1 MSQSPQLQTAALG
14 FATPLMFEQAG
25 FVKQYQQAMQAA
37 QVIWQKL
44 NAENPQV
51 AQYVVPNGF
60 NRRVLATF
68 NLREA
73 YAFCQLRAAAS
84 AHFSIRRVA
93 QRMFEQIEQVHPLLA
108 SYMQLHNET
117 WQGIDQQFFA

>member
-1 MSQSPQLQTAALG
+1 
-14 FATPLMFEQAG
+14 
-25 FVKQYQQAMQAA
+25 MQAA
-37 QVIWQKL
+37 HEMWEKL
-44 NAENPQV
+44 NDFDPHV

-73 YAFCQLRAAAS
+73 YAFCQLRAAAN

-93 QRMFEQIEQVHPLLA
+93 QRVYEGIARAHPLLA
-108 SYMQLHNET
+108 KYMRLPDEP
-117 WQGIDQQFFA
+117 WQALEREYFSGLS